1 MKTRSKKLKI
11 ILISLW
17 NRTRIFKLMCFF
29 IDLIGIKIKRLL
41 YNHRTTILIML
52 LIKKVNEIVEFVVSG
67 SRKKQRRIFLK
78 NRICQKSQFLEV
90 EFRFPVGLRSRKEQ
104 ALPTTIHVL
113 NFYPNPANEVVY
125 ITAHVPDG
133 AERVTLEVINAQG
146 QPIANL
152 NALSSRGLVEFNI
165 KHLASGVY
173 LCNLY
178 YDEVKV
184 ATEKFTVVH

>member
-1 MKTRSKKLKI
+1 
-11 ILISLW
+11 
-17 NRTRIFKLMCFF
+17 MCFF